1 VFPIAAFCEWQA
13 YTWRQ
18 ALEFWLSERL
28 EQRLTVYFLVIGVF
42 RLSLFVQGPQ
52 ADTTEEAMRG
62 LLSKIEEMIGKRWA
76 GKVVLDKDVY
86 VEP

>member
-1 VFPIAAFCEWQA
+1 MD
-13 YTWRQ
+13 
-18 ALEFWLSERL
+18 
-28 EQRLTVYFLVIGVF
+28 QRLTFHSLTIGVF

-76 GKVVLDKDVY
+76 GKVVLDKELY